1 LCFFAGS
8 PRLFFRLKIQK
19 VQINSATSLKIVNN
33 MVFYC
38 SNNPK
43 KQKNVLLAVYFSLR
57 NPYYLYT
64 EVASEKHAL
73 NLEVVVF

>member
-1 LCFFAGS
+1 
-8 PRLFFRLKIQK
+8 
-19 VQINSATSLKIVNN
+19 